1 MTRPPLTVRQVMTA
15 EVVTVAPDTPLDVVI
30 GLMNLYRIGALV
42 VIHPDRSPAGVFTDR
57 DLLRRVAVAPAGWQS
72 FPVSEWMTAAPH
84 TIGPEV
90 GWEEAL
96 ATLERLRVR
105 HLPVV
110 ENGKVIG
117 LISPRVLV
125 SRREEYLNRVVEER
139 TRALRQANEHLLG
152 RDAELTYNLRAAAR
166 FQTWLLLPPRPPDWP
181 ELRWGTHYAPLNH
194 LGGDYYDTALPAPD
208 HLGVLIADASGHSI
222 AAMMVAILSRT
233 AFTDAAART
242 PRPGEVLA
250 AMNTRLLALADD
262 RFVTAFYGVL
272 DRRTRVFTYAVA
284 GHPPPLRYEARTGEV
299 KPLTGQGFLLG
310 IMPEEVYR
318 ERQVQLEPGDRV
330 LLYTDGL
337 IEARNEIG
345 EAYDAAR
352 LTAAFRAHAAAPA
365 DKLTAALMADHR
377 GFCGAQPLGDD
388 VTVVAM
394 EVSGE
399 RPA

>member
-1 MTRPPLTVRQVMTA
+1 MTA
-15 EVVTVAPDTPLDVVI
+15 EVVTVAPDAPLDVVI

-42 VIHPDRSPAGVFTDR
+42 VVHPDRSPAGVFTDR
-57 DLLRRVAVAPAGWQS
+57 DLLRRVAVAPPGWQS
-72 FPVSEWMTAAPH
+72 LPVSTWMTADPH

-96 ATLERLRVR
+96 ATLERYRVR

-125 SRREEYLNRVVEER
+125 ARREEYLNRVVEER
-139 TRALRQANEHLLG
+139 TRALRQANEHLLA

-166 FQTWLLLPPRPPDWP
+166 FQTRVLLPHRPPDWP
-181 ELRWGTHYAPLNH
+181 DLRWGTHYAPLDH
-194 LGGDYYDTALPAPD
+194 LGGDYYDTAQPDPD

-233 AFTDAAART
+233 AFTPVALRT
-242 PRPGEVLA
+242 GSPGEVLA
-250 AMNTRLLALADD
+250 AMNGRLLALADD

-272 DRRTRVFTYAVA
+272 DRRSRLFTYAVA
-284 GHPPPLRYEARTGEV
+284 GHPPPLRYVAASGEV

-310 IMPEEVYR
+310 IVPEEVYR
-318 ERQVQLEPGDRV
+318 ERQVQLDPGDR
-330 LLYTDGL
+330 LLFYTDGL

-345 EAYDAAR
+345 ETFGPDR
-352 LTAAFRAHAAAPA
+352 LTAAFREHAAKPA
-365 DKLTAALMADHR
+365 NELTPALMADHKR
-377 GFCGAQPLGDD
+377 FCGTQAAGDD
-388 VTVVAM
+388 VTVVAV
-394 EVSGE
+394 ELVN
-399 RPA
+399 P

>member
-1 MTRPPLTVRQVMTA
+1 MTRPPLTVRHVMQA

-42 VIHPDRSPAGVFTDR
+42 VVNPDRSPAGVFTDR
-57 DLLRRVAVAPAGWQS
+57 DLLRRVAVAPEGWQS
-72 FPVSEWMTAAPH
+72 LPVADWMTRDPH

-90 GWEEAL
+90 EWEEGL

-110 ENGKVIG
+110 EGGKVIG
-117 LISPRVLV
+117 IISPRVLV
-125 SRREEYLNRVVEER
+125 ARREEYLNRVVEER
-139 TRALRQANEHLLG
+139 TRALRQANEHLLA

-166 FQTWLLLPPRPPDWP
+166 FQTRLLLPHRPPDWP

-194 LGGDYYDTALPAPD
+194 LGGDYYDTALPDPD
-208 HLGVLIADASGHSI
+208 RLGVLIADASGHSI

-233 AFTDAAART
+233 AFTQAAAT
-242 PRPGEVLA
+242 TDRPGEVLA
-250 AMNTRLLALADD
+250 AMNRRLLALADD
-262 RFVTAFYGVL
+262 RFVTAFYGLL

-284 GHPPPLRYEARTGEV
+284 GHPPPLRYAARTGEV

-318 ERQVQLEPGDRV
+318 EREVQLDPGDR
-330 LLYTDGL
+330 LLFYTDGL

-345 EAYDAAR
+345 ETFDTDR
-352 LTAAFRAHAAAPA
+352 LIAAFREHAAAPA
-365 DKLTAALMADHR
+365 DRLTAALMAGHR
-377 GFCGAQPLGDD
+377 RFCGTQPPGDD
-388 VTVVAM
+388 VTVVVVELVAQ
-394 EVSGE
+394 
-399 RPA
+399 